1 MQARQRQEKRG
12 RGGRG
17 YLEAGAVL
25 VPVVGAVVPLP
36 LPLGELLRVPPVE
49 ALVVR
54 GAQLGA
60 RGRRL

>member
-1 MQARQRQEKRG
+1 MFVFQMF
-12 RGGRG
+12 
-17 YLEAGAVL
+17 LEAGAVL

>member
-1 MQARQRQEKRG
+1 MQARG
-12 RGGRG
+12 GGRRSAGEGG